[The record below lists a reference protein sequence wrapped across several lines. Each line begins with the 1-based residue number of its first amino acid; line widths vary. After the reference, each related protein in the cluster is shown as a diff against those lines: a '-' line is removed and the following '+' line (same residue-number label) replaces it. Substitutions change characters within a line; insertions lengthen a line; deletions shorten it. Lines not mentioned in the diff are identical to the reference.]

1 MNLKITFSI
10 IKRQLT
16 VEKFIAG
23 VTNEKIIM
31 QATSGGWDD
40 YKHLPKGNWIITENP
55 SGYRSYFGL
64 FLSDGNVND
73 QFLHNGKWRDGIRFG
88 YHDNTGSHG
97 CIMTKPSNGQS
108 YLDGKKLWE
117 NIQNIIRTVRRK
129 NILTYSNN
137 QNPNKLDNY
146 QYRVTS
152 YGLLV
157 VTD

>member
-55 SGYRSYFGL
+55 SGYRFTSVYF
-64 FLSDGNVND
+64 
-73 QFLHNGKWRDGIRFG
+73 
-88 YHDNTGSHG
+88 
-97 CIMTKPSNGQS
+97 
-108 YLDGKKLWE
+108 YLMGM
-117 NIQNIIRTVRRK
+117 
-129 NILTYSNN
+129 
-137 QNPNKLDNY
+137 
-146 QYRVTS
+146 
-152 YGLLV
+152 
-157 VTD
+157 